1 MHIIAKLLYFI
12 LFMGIVP
19 NCFFIM
25 TKQ

>member
-1 MHIIAKLLYFI
+1 MIAKLLYFI